1 MKWERERGEEH
12 MAEEERRVVQLS
24 SQQIKLRKI
33 CAYISICV
41 CVAGGGVSDKSQD
54 SVSSCLV
61 DLSQVG

>member
-1 MKWERERGEEH
+1 MT
-12 MAEEERRVVQLS
+12 EEERRVVQLL

-41 CVAGGGVSDKSQD
+41 CVAGGGSDKSQD

-61 DLSQVG
+61 YLSQVG